1 VIVRLMGEGQ
11 FELDEA
17 ACAALNELDAAAM
30 TALEAD
36 DEQTF
41 RVRLRELAQAVR
53 DKGTQLPDADL
64 HPSDVIVPPDDLSLD
79 EARELFS
86 GEGLIP
92 DIPTQ

>member
-17 ACAALNELDAAAM
+17 ACEALNELDDRAIA
-30 TALEAD
+30 ALESG
-36 DEQTF
+36 DEELF
-41 RVRLRELAQAVR
+41 RERLRDLGQAVR
-53 DKGTQLPDADL
+53 DQGRPLPDADL
-64 HPSDVIVPPDDLSLD
+64 HPSDVIVPPDDLSLE

-92 DIPTQ
+92 DLPA

>member
-17 ACAALNELDAAAM
+17 SCAALNELDSAAV

-36 DEQTF
+36 DEETF
-41 RVRLRELAQAVR
+41 RTRLRELAQAVR
-53 DKGTQLPDADL
+53 DNGTQLPDADL

-92 DIPTQ
+92 DIPTD

>member
-17 ACAALNELDAAAM
+17 ACAALNALDDKAIA
-30 TALEAD
+30 ALEAG
-36 DEQTF
+36 DEELF
-41 RVRLRELAQAVR
+41 RERLRDLGRAVR
-53 DKGTQLPDADL
+53 DHGRQLPDADL
-64 HPSDVIVPPDDLSLD
+64 HPSDVIVPPDDLSLE

-92 DIPTQ
+92 DLPA